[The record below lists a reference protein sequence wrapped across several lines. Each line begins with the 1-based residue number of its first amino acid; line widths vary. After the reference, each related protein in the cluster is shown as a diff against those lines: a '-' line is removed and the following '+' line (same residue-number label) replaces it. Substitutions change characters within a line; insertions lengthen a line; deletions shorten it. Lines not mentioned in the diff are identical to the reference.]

1 MENLGINYL
10 SANEAG
16 LIMHIETRNG
26 EIIRRADTLED
37 GINLVDKYGLA
48 DTVMGSSSMD
58 FGTEEGFT
66 KDSGPKDFWNAIIK
80 VSQARGLV

>member
-58 FGTEEGFT
+58 FGTEEGF
-66 KDSGPKDFWNAIIK
+66 DADNGPHIMFNTIM
-80 VSQARGLV
+80 SQCHDV